1 MTAQLEAVRPEKP
14 AALKS
19 FPKAEWNPDFRFWV
33 HPKKDGQGN
42 VAVAGFWIVGAWCE
56 GEFWYHE
63 RAADKAASFFPNHL
77 VFTEGEW
84 AGRPFVLEP
93 WQEHDIIRPLFG
105 WKRADGTRRFRRCF
119 VWIARKNGKT
129 ELAAGVALLILVGDA
144 EMGGQVFSIASEEAQ
159 AKIVFT
165 KASNMAV
172 RTPVLAQKLE
182 CLGKVIY
189 CPELNGSFRPL
200 SGKPKGKHG
209 LNMSGLVGD
218 EIHEWPSGD
227 LYTFVHDSSAAR
239 RQPLEFLIST
249 AGQKGTHGEE
259 VFRECQAIQS
269 GDVEDPETMVVI
281 YSPSEDDDW
290 TKEETWRKGNPNFGN
305 SVKLEPFMADFRRA
319 RQLPRLENDFKRYR
333 LNIWTDQAV
342 KWLPINSVDDEGR
355 RFGWDHCIGPVA
367 WNAPEFVERLKGK
380 TCYGGLDLSST
391 TDLSA
396 LAWWFPAQ
404 AGLDVPVVLPRF
416 WKPADLVRE
425 HSRRD
430 RVPYDRLIKERA
442 LFETPG
448 NVVDYGFIEKQVL
461 DDAQQFRVAH
471 YGNDNREAHEGG
483 LAIDRFNATGTA
495 VRLQQEGIP
504 VVLYG
509 QGMVSLSAPSKE
521 LERLVMSNGFHHGG
535 HPLLRRHA
543 QVVSIVQDAAENI
556 KPVKSQ
562 KTGRIDGIAAFV
574 NALGIAGKGETQTGE
589 SGWNTD
595 DLDAL
600 MAKIDAAAEGLA
612 LEGDED
618 SGKQVVHG
626 IGKPA

>member
-1 MTAQLEAVRPEKP
+1 MSAKRKAVEPARPL
-14 AALKS
+14 ALKA
-19 FPKAEWNPDFRFWV
+19 FPKAYWDGEFWR
-33 HPKKDGQGN
+33 D
-42 VAVAGFWIVGAWCE
+42 
-56 GEFWYHE
+56 GEFWYDE
-63 RAADKAASFFPNHL
+63 RTADKAAAFFPNHL

-84 AGRPFVLEP
+84 AGRPFVLEG
-93 WQEHDIIRPLFG
+93 WEEQDIVRPLFG

-129 ELAAGVALLILVGDA
+129 ELAAGIALLILVGDA

-218 EIHEWPSGD
+218 EIHEWPTGD

-259 VFRECQAIQS
+259 VFKECQAILT
-269 GDVEDPETMVVI
+269 GDLDDPETMVVI
-281 YSPSEDDDW
+281 YAPGEDDDW
-290 TKEETWRKGNPNFGN
+290 TKEETWRKANPNFGK
-305 SVKLEPFMADFRRA
+305 SVKVEPFMADFRRA

-342 KWLPINSVDDEGR
+342 RWLPIDSVDDEGR
-355 RFGWDHCIGPVA
+355 RFGWDHCTGPIA
-367 WNAPEFVERLKGK
+367 WNDPRYEARLVGK
-380 TCYGGLDLSST
+380 RCFGGLDLSST
-391 TDLSA
+391 QDLSA
-396 LAWWFPAQ
+396 LVWFFPIQ
-404 AGLDVPVVLPRF
+404 DGLDVPVALVRAY
-416 WKPADLVRE
+416 KPADLVKE
-425 HSRRD
+425 QAKRD
-430 RVPYDRLIKERA
+430 RQPYERWIKDGA

-461 DDAQQFRVAH
+461 RDVERFRIAYYGETRDAHQ
-471 YGNDNREAHEGG
+471 GG

-495 VRLQQEGIP
+495 VRLEQEGIP

-509 QGMVSLSAPSKE
+509 QGFVSLSAPSKE
-521 LERLVMSNGFHHGG
+521 LERLVMANGFHHGG
-535 HPLLRRHA
+535 HPVFRRHA
-543 QVVSIVQDAAENI
+543 QAVAVVYDDAENI
-556 KPVKSQ
+556 KPTKAKSN
-562 KTGRIDGIAAFV
+562 GRIDLIAALV
-574 NALGIAGKGETQTGE
+574 NALGISANEAPVV
-589 SGWNTD
+589 N
-595 DLDAL
+595 LDEWLKNAV
-600 MAKIDAAAEGLA
+600 MA
-612 LEGDED
+612 
-618 SGKQVVHG
+618 
-626 IGKPA
+626 